1 MYISKHLQWNWY
13 STSEVILF
21 IFGASEV
28 RSSLHHMQRV
38 YCKMLTILL
47 YAALGLKLLSNR
59 RGLEPERHESY
70 GYVSEVLCLEW

>member
-1 MYISKHLQWNWY
+1 MYISKYLQWNWY
-13 STSEVILF
+13 SASEVILF
-21 IFGASEV
+21 IFRASKV
-28 RSSLHHMQRV
+28 LFSLHHMQRV

-70 GYVSEVLCLEW
+70 EYVNEVLCLEG